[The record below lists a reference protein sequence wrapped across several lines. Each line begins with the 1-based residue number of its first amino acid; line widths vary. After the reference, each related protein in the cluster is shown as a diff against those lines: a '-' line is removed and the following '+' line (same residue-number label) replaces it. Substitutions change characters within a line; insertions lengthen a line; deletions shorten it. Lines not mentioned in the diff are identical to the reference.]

1 MGAWGR
7 HHRSES
13 GILSMGLCASI
24 VVKII
29 ITDQF
34 QLNISIEVVFAA
46 LRFFRFTL
54 KMANLAFAEKARA
67 NSVAITFQSQNF
79 IVITL

>member
-13 GILSMGLCASI
+13 GILSMGLFASI

-34 QLNISIEVVFAA
+34 QLNISIDVVFAA
-46 LRFFRFTL
+46 LRSFRFTL
-54 KMANLAFAEKARA
+54 KMANLAFVEKARA
-67 NSVAITFQSQNF
+67 NSVAITF
-79 IVITL
+79 